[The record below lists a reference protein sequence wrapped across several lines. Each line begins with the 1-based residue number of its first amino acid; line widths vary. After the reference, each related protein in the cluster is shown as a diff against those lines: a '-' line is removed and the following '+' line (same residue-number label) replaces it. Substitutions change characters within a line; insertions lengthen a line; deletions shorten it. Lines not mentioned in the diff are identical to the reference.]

1 MATATDIRTKLA
13 AAHLCIKE
21 VADYCGEKAAD
32 NAISKSVAKLETMA
46 HECYRICNQIS
57 SLRTEMMTVID

>member
-21 VADYCGEKAAD
+21 VADFCGEKAAD
-32 NAISKSVAKLETMA
+32 NATSKNVAILETIA
-46 HECYRICNQIS
+46 HDCFKICNQIS
-57 SLRTEMMTVID
+57 SLRSELITIIE